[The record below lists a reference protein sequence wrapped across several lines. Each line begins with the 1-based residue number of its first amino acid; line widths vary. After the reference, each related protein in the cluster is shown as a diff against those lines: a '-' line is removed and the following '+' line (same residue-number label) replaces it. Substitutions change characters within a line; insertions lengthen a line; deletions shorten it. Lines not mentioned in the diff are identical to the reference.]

1 MNVEML
7 ASDSRYLL
15 SLIGCGSDKG
25 SPLIMSLVDL
35 SKESVDC
42 HESRTATS
50 GASSFVF
57 LEGTSII
64 DQQRLARRSTGDALG
79 RLRMAEERSGVF
91 ANISRSSGNTSRI
104 ECGRS
109 LDCGSWP
116 KPMATSSTMTGAE
129 EDTEETSELP
139 SEWVD
144 EDSDDEET
152 GRRRD
157 RFTVRISEI
166 VSMLTI
172 LERFDE
178 LGSSER
184 ERSEE
189 PVLDLEGLR
198 AGELGNEVGLTV
210 SNEVLVLADR
220 AETDD
225 DSEKY
230 DEKTLLVT
238 ELRLSLELFCMC
250 S

>member
-1 MNVEML
+1 
-7 ASDSRYLL
+7 
-15 SLIGCGSDKG
+15 
-25 SPLIMSLVDL
+25 
-35 SKESVDC
+35 
-42 HESRTATS
+42 
-50 GASSFVF
+50 
-57 LEGTSII
+57 
-64 DQQRLARRSTGDALG
+64 
-79 RLRMAEERSGVF
+79 
-91 ANISRSSGNTSRI
+91 
-104 ECGRS
+104 
-109 LDCGSWP
+109 
-116 KPMATSSTMTGAE
+116 MATSSTMTGAE